1 MKKIKPKPKTLQL
14 SQTTKTLSA
23 TFFEEQL
30 PDEESALYNSIK
42 SISPTDLIIIAIKHI
57 GTGQKKDHYHVIMK
71 KADRNGSFT
80 VKSALNKIHIRFRP
94 VEDAILLANHGIEST
109 GDFSACLSYIL
120 HQSYSAKRQHKKPYR
135 ISDLIS
141 NISEDE
147 IQRILDGYAP
157 ASSKLSTDDLLDAA
171 RDAGY
176 KLSDFEKML
185 DEMNVK
191 GLTQSMET
199 KMRNAYFAGAEKVV
213 REGRNINRLC
223 IFIGYNSIE
232 DNPDII
238 KYAVKEALAE
248 KNTIYI
254 QAGANETINITP
266 FTDAIIYYY
275 PNRFLSE
282 YYFNKFI
289 TQKAELIRGSQMFDL
304 IDKKAVWAGD
314 YIIFIGPNED
324 SPFYD
329 HCFTCTLK
337 DDKLYCSQ
345 PPVNVN
351 EFKNA
356 GEVRKKYDYFKN
368 RFNKALSQY
377 SSHSNLNYFEDIN
390 D

>member
-14 SQTTKTLSA
+14 NQTTKTLSA

-30 PDEESALYNSIK
+30 PDEESALYNALK

-80 VKSALNKIHIRFRP
+80 VKSALNKLHIRFRP

-120 HQSYSAKRQHKKPYR
+120 HQSYSAKRQHKKPYS

-141 NISEDE
+141 NISKDE

-157 ASSKLSTDDLLDAA
+157 ASSKLSADDLLDAA
-171 RDAGY
+171 RNAGY

-185 DEMNVK
+185 DEMNIK

-199 KMRNAYFAGAEKVV
+199 KMRNAYYAGAEKAV

-223 IFIGYNSIE
+223 ICVGYNINE
-232 DNPDII
+232 NNYDII
-238 KYAVKEALAE
+238 SYAVKEALSE
-248 KNTIYI
+248 KNTVYVN
-254 QAGANETINITP
+254 GYTNETINITP
-266 FTDAIIYYY
+266 STDAIIYDNPYTDVFQY
-275 PNRFLSE
+275 HFS
-282 YYFNKFI
+282 KFI
-289 TQKAELIRGSQMFDL
+289 TQKVELVRGFDIFDL
-304 IDKKAVWAGD
+304 IDKKTVWAGD
-314 YIIFIGPNED
+314 YVIFICEEER
-324 SPFYD
+324 SRFYNR
-329 HCFTCTLK
+329 CFACTLK
-337 DDKLYCSQ
+337 DNKLYCYQ
-345 PPVNVN
+345 PPCDVNDFRN
-351 EFKNA
+351 P
-356 GEVRKKYDYFKN
+356 GEVRKKYDYFKD
-368 RFNKALSQY
+368 RFNKALSLY
-377 SSHSNLNYFEDIN
+377 SSHSNLNYFEGIN

>member
-1 MKKIKPKPKTLQL
+1 MKRVKPKPLQL
-14 SQTTKTLSA
+14 NQTTKTLSA

-30 PDEESALYNSIK
+30 PDEESALYNALK
-42 SISPTDLIIIAIKHI
+42 SISPTDLIIIAIKHK

-80 VKSALNKIHIRFRP
+80 VKSILNKIHIHFRP
-94 VEDAILLANHGIEST
+94 AEDATLLANHGIEST
-109 GDFSACLSYIL
+109 GNFSTCLSYIL
-120 HQSYSAKRQHKKPYR
+120 HQSYSAQRQHKKPYS

-147 IQRILDGYAP
+147 IQGILDGYAP
-157 ASSKLSTDDLLDAA
+157 ASSKLSADDLLDAA
-171 RDAGY
+171 RNAGY

-185 DEMNVK
+185 DEMNIK

-199 KMRNAYFAGAEKVV
+199 KMRNAYYAGAEKVV

-223 IFIGYNSIE
+223 IFIGYNPKENNS
-232 DNPDII
+232 DTI

-254 QAGANETINITP
+254 QQGTNETINITP
-266 FTDAIIYYY
+266 STDAIIYDNSYGS
-275 PNRFLSE
+275 LSE
-282 YYFNKFI
+282 YNFSKFI
-289 TQKAELIRGSQMFDL
+289 TQKVELVRGSQIFDL

-314 YIIFIGPNED
+314 YIIFIGKDED
-324 SPFYD
+324 SKFYN
-329 HCFTCTLK
+329 HCFACTIK

-345 PPVNVN
+345 PPCNVN
-351 EFKNA
+351 DFKSA
-356 GEVRKKYDYFKN
+356 GEVREKYDYFKD
-368 RFNKALSQY
+368 RFNKALSLY
-377 SSHSNLNYFEDIN
+377 SSHSNLNYFEGIN